1 MIPIALALAMSLGWA
16 IAPVAIANLPPSPLA
31 QATPS
36 KPVEIRSYRL
46 GLNGLRLG
54 DSTQRV
60 QARLGRPQRTQND
73 PPDNF
78 DPDWYS
84 PNYESW
90 YYPNLTLGF
99 GDGLLAMIA
108 TTRPNWGTNEGV
120 RVGDR
125 SSRILAVYGE
135 PTQRYSDQWEY
146 RTEDGAFLTLRLRGD
161 RIVEIVCGWLRD

>member
-54 DSTQRV
+54 DSPQRV
-60 QARLGRPQRTQND
+60 RARLGRPQRTQNQ
-73 PPDNF
+73 PPGNYDR
-78 DPDWYS
+78 
-84 PNYESW
+84 YESW

-108 TTRPNWGTNEGV
+108 TTRPNWGTTEGV